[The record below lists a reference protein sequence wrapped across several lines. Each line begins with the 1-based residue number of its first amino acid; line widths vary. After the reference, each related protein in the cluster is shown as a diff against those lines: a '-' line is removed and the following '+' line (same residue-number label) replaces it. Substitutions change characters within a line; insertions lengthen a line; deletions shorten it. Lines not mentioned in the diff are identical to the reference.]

1 MTAAT
6 YTTQLAAG
14 SGIIDESRVLLDLW
28 VDGMNPTDLFQVALQ
43 SGRFPTMS
51 ARRLRNLVAE
61 GFAPRYLENGG
72 RPASVLKRLRE
83 VLSSRELDQLMF
95 LFTCRA
101 NGILA
106 DFVREVYW
114 PAYSAGR
121 DRISNEETRAFVTR
135 ANQDGRTVSPWSDS
149 MIERVAGYMTRALAD
164 FGLLEPGIKKSRQI
178 LPYRIESRAAA
189 VLAYDL
195 HFAGLGDNRVIN
207 HADWQLFGLEP
218 TDVLNEL
225 KRLSRRGLF
234 IVQHAGD
241 VTRIGWQHD
250 TLDELADAIAEI

>member
-1 MTAAT
+1 MTAEP

-14 SGIIDESRVLLDLW
+14 SGIIEESRALLSLW
-28 VDGMNPTDLFQVALQ
+28 DGGMNPTDLFQTALQ

-61 GFAPRYLENGG
+61 GFAPRYLDDDA
-72 RPASVLKRLRE
+72 RPAALLKRLQG
-83 VLSSRELDQLMF
+83 VLSSREVDQLMF

-101 NGILA
+101 NRILA
-106 DFVREVYW
+106 DFVREAYW

-121 DRISNEETRAFVTR
+121 DVISNEETREFVTR
-135 ANQDGRTVSPWSDS
+135 ANQDGKTVSPWSDS

-164 FGLLEPGIKKSRQI
+164 FGLLEPGIKKARRI
-178 LPYRIESRAAA
+178 IPYRIEPRIAT

-195 HFAGLGDNRVIN
+195 HFAGHGDNRVIN
-207 HADWQLFGLEP
+207 HPDWQMFGLEP
-218 TDVLNEL
+218 TDVINEM
-225 KRLSRRGLF
+225 KRLSRKGLF
-234 IVQHAGD
+234 IIQHAGD

-250 TLDELADAIAEI
+250 TMEELADALAEV